1 MNCHAANFFFC
12 FGWIVFFYNLEWFF
26 LIKLQIWQNSFLYIY
41 IYCVLTRITLIFH
54 CHTRLLCYLQISPVV
69 TLLHQH
75 LFLMLPVARNILSKV
90 EQLISSKT
98 LSPLLLTTVEGTY
111 AYVDGYGT
119 VMISDSPLIRP
130 YLKLLD
136 KQQCF
141 L

>member
-1 MNCHAANFFFC
+1 
-12 FGWIVFFYNLEWFF
+12 
-26 LIKLQIWQNSFLYIY
+26 
-41 IYCVLTRITLIFH
+41 
-54 CHTRLLCYLQISPVV
+54 VV

-111 AYVDGYGT
+111 TYVDGYGT
-119 VMISDSPLIRP
+119 MMISDSPLIRP